1 MKPITAATCL
11 LLLFL
16 IAFWAFEGAMPG
28 YQADFDSEP
37 ANFSTDRAMKQ
48 VEALSEQPHG
58 VGFAE
63 HRTVREY
70 LVKALESMGLEV
82 RLQTGYTAGDWGNF
96 SRATNIMARIP
107 GSEGGNALVLLSHY
121 DSSPHSSYGASDA
134 GSGVATI
141 LEGVRAYLEGK
152 KKHKNDLIILFTD
165 AEELGL
171 NGADLFVNQH
181 PWVKDV
187 RLVLNFEARGS
198 GGPSYM
204 LIETNRGNENLIK
217 GFEAAMPDYPVAN
230 SLAYSIYKML
240 PNDTDLTVFR
250 EDADIEGFNFAFI
263 DDHFDYHTALDIADR
278 LDRNT
283 LAHQGS
289 YLMPLLN
296 YFANAELGGL
306 KSLNER
312 VYFNV
317 PFFKLLSYPYEW
329 IWPMFLLAAVFFVVL
344 LTLGFKNGDIRIKGV
359 LTGFLP
365 ALFCLLLNALA
376 GYYSWPILKYLYPG
390 YADMLHGF
398 TYNGYL
404 YITAL
409 SSLAVG
415 SCFWIYSYYKHV
427 RTTDLL
433 IAPALLWLVLCGFL
447 NAYLP
452 GAAFFLIP
460 VYALLIS
467 MFIHIRQ
474 VSPNPFVLT
483 ALSIPALW
491 IFAPFVKMFPVGLGL
506 KMILASSVLSVLIF
520 LLLLPVLLEFPKK
533 KQLAGLGI
541 SLFLICML
549 GAHFSS
555 DFTKD
560 QPKPSSLLYVLD
572 TDKSEALWATY
583 EKEPSSWTQAFLG
596 TEPSAPGPVT
606 DQTLSSKYSTGFSF
620 VRKAPVKE
628 VPPPE
633 VTVLVDTIS
642 EKQRQLRLRIS
653 PQRDVN
659 RLEIFTNKIGLN
671 KAIVNGVQL
680 SEYYLKNRRGSKL
693 LTHYISDNE
702 STELELF
709 FPADQPLEL
718 TLYEAS
724 NDLLSNPLFTVPP
737 RPDTE
742 IPMPFVLN
750 DAVLVTKN
758 IRFE

>member
-1 MKPITAATCL
+1 MKPITAAACL
-11 LLLFL
+11 LLLCL
-16 IAFWAFEGAMPG
+16 ITFWAFEGSMPG
-28 YQADFDSEP
+28 YQADFDSNPE
-37 ANFSTDRAMKQ
+37 NFSTDRALKQ
-48 VEALSEQPHG
+48 VEALSEQPHA
-58 VGFAE
+58 VGFPE
-63 HRTVREY
+63 HSTMREY
-70 LVKALESMGLEV
+70 LVKELEDMGLEV
-82 RLQTGYTAGDWGNF
+82 NLQSGYTAGDWGNF

-107 GSEGGNALVLLSHY
+107 GSEGDDALVLLSHY
-121 DSSPHSSYGASDA
+121 DSNPHSSFGASDA

-141 LEGVRAYLEGK
+141 LEGLRAFRQRQQT
-152 KKHKNDLIILFTD
+152 HKNDLIILFTD

-171 NGADLFVNQH
+171 NGADIFVNQH
-181 PWVKDV
+181 PWIEDI

-198 GGPSYM
+198 GGPAYM

-296 YFANAELGGL
+296 YFANAELDGL
-306 KSLNER
+306 KSLNDR

-317 PFFKLLSYPYEW
+317 PFFKLLSYPYDW

-344 LTLGFKNGDIRIKGV
+344 LTSGFKKGKLRIKGV

-376 GYYSWPILKYLYPG
+376 GYYAWPLLKNLYPG
-390 YADMLHGF
+390 YADILHGF

-404 YITAL
+404 YIAAL

-433 IAPALLWLVLCGFL
+433 IAPALLWLVLCGLL

-467 MFIHIRQ
+467 LFIHLRQ
-474 VSPNPFVLT
+474 DSPNPFILT
-483 ALSIPALW
+483 ALSVPALW

-533 KQLAGLGI
+533 KQLAGMGI

-555 DFTKD
+555 DYTKE

-572 TDKSEALWATY
+572 ADKPEALWATY
-583 EKEPSSWTQAFLG
+583 EKEPASWTQAFLG
-596 TEPSAPGPVT
+596 SDPALPEKLK
-606 DQTLSSKYSTGFSF
+606 DRTLSSKYSTGFSY

-633 VTVLVDTIS
+633 VTVLLDTIS
-642 EKQRQLRLRIS
+642 GKQRHLQFRIS

-659 RLEIFTNKIGLN
+659 RLEIFTNEIEFF
-671 KAIVNGVQL
+671 KAVVNGVPL
-680 SEYYLKNRRGSKL
+680 SDYYLKNRRGSKL
-693 LTHYISDNE
+693 LTHYISDND

-709 FPADQPLEL
+709 FPAEEPLEL

-737 RPDTE
+737 RPETE

-750 DAVLVTKN
+750 DAVLVTKK